1 MKKIFAL
8 MMAVIT
14 AFGMTAC
21 GSSNSGTTNSN
32 FNYKVGV
39 ASLTHTNNTYG
50 YTEGKNGR
58 GAVTT
63 TNVAAV
69 FDQNGKIVK
78 ISIDETE
85 TNIGFDGA
93 GQLVGYKPGEVKSK
107 KELKDSYGM
116 KGASGIGKE
125 WYQQV
130 DSLENW
136 LVGKDVNALIGNM
149 TGKPN
154 NSNSNTTTSNSVNSN
169 NARGTTLG
177 TNSATTNSNYSTIQN
192 GGNAGTG
199 LAGDVM
205 QGAENLIDDLFGGN
219 YSTNWMGEDLKASV
233 TIDTSYIRYTIQKAY
248 KNAK

>member
-1 MKKIFAL
+1 MKKIFSL
-8 MMAVIT
+8 LMAVAI

-21 GSSNSGTTNSN
+21 GSSNNSKPN
-32 FNYKVGV
+32 SDFNYKVGV

-85 TNIGFDGA
+85 TNIGFDGS
-93 GQLVGYKPGEVKSK
+93 GQLVGYNPGEVKSK

-130 DSLENW
+130 ESLEKW
-136 LVGKDVNALIGNM
+136 LVGKDVNALIGGM
-149 TGKPN
+149 TVDTN
-154 NSNSNTTTSNSVNSN
+154 TSNSNNTNSN
-169 NARGTTLG
+169 NSRDAISD
-177 TNSATTNSNYSTIQN
+177 TNSKNSTMTNSNYSTIQN
-192 GGNAGTG
+192 GGNSGTG

-205 QGAENLIDDLFGGN
+205 MGAENLIDNLFGGK
-219 YSTNWMGEDLKASV
+219 YSSNWMGEDLKASV
-233 TIDTSYIRYTIQKAY
+233 TIDTSYIRYAIQKAY